1 MKAFVRKCIE
11 TADKMTQASASHRP
25 VPKVS
30 TPTEERKP
38 RDMQSNRKQRR
49 AALQQNMEEDGQDGV
64 VAASDKGS
72 VEVDSAVEQE
82 GEPESTSPLD
92 TTAAVEDELVQPP
105 EQPQTPDEQASSA
118 ADELAEAEEPIMP
131 IDTAPVD
138 TASTDTTSTDTTS
151 TDTAPVNEDVQ
162 NQPKP

>member
-1 MKAFVRKCIE
+1 
-11 TADKMTQASASHRP
+11 MTQASVSHRP

-64 VAASDKGS
+64 VAASDEGL
-72 VEVDSAVEQE
+72 VEADSAVEQE
-82 GEPESTSPLD
+82 GEPDSTSPLD
-92 TTAAVEDELVQPP
+92 TTAAVDDELVRPP

-131 IDTAPVD
+131 VDTAP
-138 TASTDTTSTDTTS
+138 ADTTSTDTTS